1 VQEPK
6 LSTVDMPVKAAIVPT
21 PPRMKRVLWD
31 QFHSIKYP
39 PAYLPRDNPDVR
51 NDILDWHGDHLLTN
65 YHTLYTFLRENGMY
79 VEILSSPFTCFNATD
94 YGVMIIA
101 DSEEEFYAEEVAK
114 LAEVCSRCTP
124 RSIKEVGPRLHENS
138 ALSAS

>member
-39 PAYLPRDNPDVR
+39 PAYLPRDNLDVR

-114 LAEVCSRCTP
+114 LTEVCSHCPPRC
-124 RSIKEVGPRLHENS
+124 INEVGPRLHENS
-138 ALSAS
+138 ARSAS